1 MEFAAGMQVSF
12 GAAQVGSEQGIKRVP
27 AAVRNTR
34 RSIGEGPYL
43 PLPSSP
49 QPPEL
54 HHFR

>member
-1 MEFAAGMQVSF
+1 MHEDRPPGHTIADAKHFYVH
-12 GAAQVGSEQGIKRVP
+12 IP

-34 RSIGEGPYL
+34 RSIGEAPYL
-43 PLPSSP
+43 PLPAPP

>member
-1 MEFAAGMQVSF
+1 MSHPLAELLKPDGCRAPPRS
-12 GAAQVGSEQGIKRVP
+12 SYIP

-34 RSIGEGPYL
+34 RSIGQAPYL